1 MIRGLYTA
9 AAGMLASQ
17 SQSDII
23 ADNMANV
30 RTPGFKEELS
40 GLRTFP
46 SMLIDRVGT
55 AAPAVLGSLGTGVVV
70 DPVTRL
76 NLGGSLRSTGVR
88 TDLAL
93 TGRGYFAVQTPQG
106 VRYTRNGRFQLGTN
120 GILQT
125 ADGYPV
131 LGSNGV
137 IGPLSR
143 NFTVGDDGTVTDG
156 GKTAGQIRVADIPAG
171 ALIREGDSLYA
182 SSRGTVPAVGIE
194 VHQGYLETSNVDV
207 AGQMVDM
214 ISVMKSYEANQKVI
228 QTEDSTLDKAVNEVG
243 KV

>member
-1 MIRGLYTA
+1 
-9 AAGMLASQ
+9 MLASQ

-30 RTPGFKEELS
+30 RTPGFKEELA

-46 SMLIDRVGT
+46 SMLIERAGT
-55 AAPAVLGSLGTGVVV
+55 ATPAVLGSLGTGVVV

-76 NLGGSLRSTGVR
+76 NLEGSLRSTGVR

-106 VRYTRNGRFQLGTN
+106 VRYTRNGRFQLGAN

-131 LGSNGV
+131 VGLNGV
-137 IGPLSR
+137 IGPLTG
-143 NFTVGDDGTVTDG
+143 NFTVGADGTVTDG
-156 GKTAGQIRVADIPAG
+156 GKTVGKIRMADIPAG

-182 SSRGTVPAVGIE
+182 SSRGTVPALGVG

-228 QTEDSTLDKAVNEVG
+228 QTEDSTLNKAVNEVG